1 MATKTTTNLDSL
13 KINYLT
19 QEMYD
24 DALSNNEINENE
36 LYFTT
41 NADGYTILDTT
52 ARTYD
57 IRGLYTV
64 AFNVTPANASDMTP
78 ANLARVRAVG
88 YTQNPSSVSG
98 SYQVYPL
105 VIGYITNNTSH
116 FFISCKAFSGNPQST
131 SSSTVNLYT
140 QIIAPFKLST
150 IAMTM

>member
-41 NADGYTILDTT
+41 NVDGYTITDTT
-52 ARTYD
+52 ARSYD
-57 IRGLYTV
+57 TRGLYTV
-64 AFNVTPANASDMTP
+64 AFNVTPANTSDMTLENFKKIK
-78 ANLARVRAVG
+78 AIG
-88 YTQNPSSVSG
+88 CTQNPSSISG
-98 SYQVYPL
+98 PYTMYPL
-105 VIGYITNNTSH
+105 IVTHISYNSSS
-116 FFISCKAFSGNPQST
+116 FFIACKAFSGNPQST